1 MQFLIDRTMSVI
13 RSEGVGWEVNVLNYN
28 SKFVSKE
35 RTCCSITFPSFLS
48 QNLFSIKQKII
59 HGVTSLERLIM
70 LMHENYQARLFFSVL
85 LFSSLLFCSGGWNP
99 R

>member
-59 HGVTSLERLIM
+59 HGVEIDNVDARELSSPTFLFCTSILK
-70 LMHENYQARLFFSVL
+70 H
-85 LFSSLLFCSGGWNP
+85 SLLQRRLEP
-99 R
+99 